1 MNLGTLKMHQKLSSH
16 LLKTV

>member
-1 MNLGTLKMHQKLSSH
+1 MNLGTLKMHQKLSFH

>member
-1 MNLGTLKMHQKLSSH
+1 MDLGTLKMHQKLSSR